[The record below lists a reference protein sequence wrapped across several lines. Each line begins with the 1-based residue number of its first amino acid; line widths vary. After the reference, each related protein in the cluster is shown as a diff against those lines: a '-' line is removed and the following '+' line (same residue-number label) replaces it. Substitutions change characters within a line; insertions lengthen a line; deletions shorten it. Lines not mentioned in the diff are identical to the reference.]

1 MFFIR
6 KKSIDQINANRV
18 SFNLL
23 NKQNVIKLLSVK
35 EKGKKIHAYY
45 RFQASFFILFYFILF
60 FFIFYF
66 YLDKSKSVNKF
77 CFKKIKLKPLNNSVE
92 KNEWRFTIKT
102 ELF

>member
-45 RFQASFFILFYFILF
+45 RFQAIF
-60 FFIFYF
+60 FFFFFFNIF
-66 YLDKSKSVNKF
+66 
-77 CFKKIKLKPLNNSVE
+77 
-92 KNEWRFTIKT
+92 
-102 ELF
+102 LFR

>member
-35 EKGKKIHAYY
+35 EKGKKNPCIL
-45 RFQASFFILFYFILF
+45 QVSSFFF
-60 FFIFYF
+60 FFF
-66 YLDKSKSVNKF
+66 N
-77 CFKKIKLKPLNNSVE
+77 
-92 KNEWRFTIKT
+92 
-102 ELF
+102 

>member
-35 EKGKKIHAYY
+35 EKGKKNPC
-45 RFQASFFILFYFILF
+45 ILQV
-60 FFIFYF
+60 
-66 YLDKSKSVNKF
+66 SS
-77 CFKKIKLKPLNNSVE
+77 
-92 KNEWRFTIKT
+92 
-102 ELF
+102 

>member
-45 RFQASFFILFYFILF
+45 RFQASFFF
-60 FFIFYF
+60 FFFFFFNIF
-66 YLDKSKSVNKF
+66 
-77 CFKKIKLKPLNNSVE
+77 
-92 KNEWRFTIKT
+92 
-102 ELF
+102 LFR

>member
-23 NKQNVIKLLSVK
+23 NKQNVNKLLSVK

-45 RFQASFFILFYFILF
+45 RFQASFFFILY
-60 FFIFYF
+60 IYIYF
-66 YLDKSKSVNKF
+66 KLDKSKSVNKF

>member
-45 RFQASFFILFYFILF
+45 RFQASFFF
-60 FFIFYF
+60 FFFLIFF